1 MNAIEKHDPIRI
13 GLVGLGRAGWE
24 MHCNELKGKETEF
37 RIVAVC
43 DPIQTRRQEAVERY
57 SCSDYETI
65 EDLIQDE
72 RVELVDIASRSN
84 DHYAHAILAIQ
95 AGKDV
100 MLEKPIAL
108 RYEEGQ
114 HIAELAARR
123 NVNVYARQN
132 RRFDRNFLHAREVM
146 ISGVLGDVF
155 RIKLCVHSFNR
166 RDDWQTIKEF
176 GGGQLLNWGPHVIDH
191 ALQFL
196 ESPVSRIWSHLGQV
210 ASAGDA
216 EDDVKILLE
225 GENKRVADIEISGG
239 VTLPSPYITL
249 YGTRGSLT
257 VSGDT
262 ITMKHIDPQVA
273 LEPIAA
279 NPETPGQTFG
289 KSGANKAITW
299 EQHTIQVNPEKT
311 YDFWDELYRSIRAGA
326 PFPIKL
332 EEALEV
338 LRITDEV
345 RKENGYEL

>member
-1 MNAIEKHDPIRI
+1 MNAIEKRDPIRI
-13 GLVGLGRAGWE
+13 GLVGLGRAGWG
-24 MHCNELKGKETEF
+24 MHCNELKGRETEF

-57 SCSDYETI
+57 GCSAYESI
-65 EDLIQDE
+65 EALIRDE
-72 RVELVDIASRSN
+72 HVELVDIASRSN
-84 DHYAHAILAIQ
+84 DHYAHAIMAIE

-100 MLEKPIAL
+100 LLEKPIAM

-123 NVNVYARQN
+123 NVQVYARHN

-146 ISGVLGDVF
+146 TSGVLGDVF
-155 RIKLCVHSFNR
+155 RIKLCVHAFSR
-166 RDDWQTIKEF
+166 RDDWQTIKDF
-176 GGGQLLNWGPHVIDH
+176 GGGQLLNWGPHVIDQ
-191 ALQFL
+191 ALQLL

-210 ASAGDA
+210 AAAGDA
-216 EDDVKILLE
+216 EDDVKILLQ

-239 VTLPSPYITL
+239 VCLPSPYLTL

-257 VSGDT
+257 ASGDT
-262 ITMKHIDPQVA
+262 ITMKHIDPQVI
-273 LEPIAA
+273 LEPISA
-279 NPETPGQTFG
+279 NSGTPGQIFSQT
-289 KSGANKAITW
+289 KPIVW
-299 EQHTIQVNPEKT
+299 EQHTIHVNPATT
-311 YDFWDELYRSIRAGA
+311 YDFWDELYRSMRGGA

-345 RKENGYEL
+345 RKENGYELK